1 MQNNAGTYVT
11 KMVETYLVQHYP
23 DWHLSFINAGWSG
36 DNAEGGKYRL
46 DRDVLALKPN
56 VVTICFGMND
66 AYYMKPEA
74 SIGDLYATN
83 LSSLIKRLKAAG
95 IRVAVL
101 TPGVVDEEGEKNK
114 WMKDIDY
121 NRGGLDMVRGRTLKV
136 AGQEGV
142 PAQDLHSL
150 FTKVLAAAKR
160 ADKNF
165 QFAPDGIHPDEGG
178 GLVMAYA
185 LLKALGVPNR
195 TQSLRVDLKTGV
207 VSSDGAKGT
216 TRTAGSFS
224 IQMQGLPYFVPEK
237 ARKILPFLD
246 WQKDLNHVELK
257 VSGAEGPTALEI
269 GGAPTAFLDPK
280 VLESGLALEELWD
293 SDPMRHAEE
302 LGVFCIEKNKAYIQL
317 WRNLALKPNY
327 NQWETSYRP
336 VIHQMAIADNVKL
349 QQILRGMARRAQS
362 FELRVFPLPKQGEA
376 LANGDWI
383 HTYALSPRM
392 KEGAKI
398 DSSAATVDQLIK
410 STGVWIP
417 RRVDVAEAGMNLDF
431 LLASGGKGTAYAAVR
446 LESPLAQRAKLKIA
460 ADDSFEAFV
469 NGKSVGKS
477 KMPGGLKPDSDQL
490 SVDLKKGS
498 NLLLIRVVQM
508 AGSAGLAARFDGLQ
522 EPLRSWPAGL

>member
-1 MQNNAGTYVT
+1 MPLRNQSV
-11 KMVETYLVQHYP
+11 
-23 DWHLSFINAGWSG
+23 HLN
-36 DNAEGGKYRL
+36 
-46 DRDVLALKPN
+46 
-56 VVTICFGMND
+56 
-66 AYYMKPEA
+66 
-74 SIGDLYATN
+74 
-83 LSSLIKRLKAAG
+83 
-95 IRVAVL
+95 
-101 TPGVVDEEGEKNK
+101 
-114 WMKDIDY
+114 
-121 NRGGLDMVRGRTLKV
+121 
-136 AGQEGV
+136 
-142 PAQDLHSL
+142 
-150 FTKVLAAAKR
+150 
-160 ADKNF
+160 
-165 QFAPDGIHPDEGG
+165 
-178 GLVMAYA
+178 
-185 LLKALGVPNR
+185 
-195 TQSLRVDLKTGV
+195 LKTGV
-207 VSSDGAKGT
+207 ISSDGAKGT

-246 WQKDLNHVELK
+246 WQKDFNHVELK

-302 LGVFCIEKNKAYIQL
+302 LGMFCIEKNKAYIQL

-336 VIHQMAIADNVKL
+336 AIHQMAIADNLKL
-349 QQILRGMARRAQS
+349 QQSMRGMARRAQS

-417 RRVDVAEAGMNLDF
+417 RRVDVVEAGMNLDF

-446 LESPLAQRAKLKIA
+446 LDSPIAQRAKLKIA